1 MKYAARFLVVVL
13 LLSLFTPC
21 LQAEDALPFTYEI
34 KNNEV
39 ILTSYT
45 GPDSGTVV
53 IPDEIEGLPV
63 TAFGKHLFGRKS
75 TVTINTPKYLT
86 RLGDFAL
93 SGITTDLVIPPT
105 VTDFGVA
112 SLPEGGTIYCV
123 KYSPADQYLLHRLNS
138 DNVVYTDEI
147 EGVEEIEE
155 DGLTFW
161 VKDGEATLVY
171 VLSDEKPVLYVPES
185 IHGYPVTRI
194 ASHVTKDNSDSAL
207 KKNKF
212 STIVIPGSVKR
223 VDSYAFYEIMHT
235 TRSVYLCEGVESVGD
250 YAFRYDFQ
258 ESQILTFPSSLKTIG
273 EWEEAPKQATHS
285 SMRIYAPAGSAAE
298 KYAEF
303 IMARFT
309 NNHPEDGTIF
319 GLYANLWFR
328 VENGEA
334 TLYDGDWMG
343 WAGKQDSII
352 PSYIDGYPVTG
363 IDRFALKYLVINSD
377 YTGYVVLPPTLK
389 QLNYDIFSDQISK
402 EYRLLL
408 YYPGTPAEKLVQY
421 QRYPYANIYDV
432 LALPYQDV
440 QQGDWYYSAVSFA
453 YYNGLM
459 NGVADMLFD
468 PNGTMTR
475 AMLVTV
481 LWRLDGGSA
490 DGTSPYTDVPEGTW
504 YTDGVIWATENGI
517 VNGVGN
523 GKFDPN
529 GTVTREQIATILYRY
544 AAYRGVDV
552 SDRASLDLFTD
563 AGAVSDYARAPM
575 QWAVQ
580 TKLISGRLDHKQLY
594 LAPQSGGTR
603 AEVATI
609 LMRFL
614 IN

>member
-63 TAFGKHLFGRKS
+63 TTFGKNLFAGRSSLEYNLPKYLRRILPGAMPLDGKEITIPS
-75 TVTINTPKYLT
+75 TVTEIAPDSIWRAKAIHCERYSTAAQYA
-86 RLGDFAL
+86 DVE
-93 SGITTDLVIPPT
+93 GIP
-105 VTDFGVA
+105 
-112 SLPEGGTIYCV
+112 
-123 KYSPADQYLLHRLNS
+123 
-138 DNVVYTDEI
+138 VVYTDDATSGQEI
-147 EGVEEIEE
+147 KA
-155 DGLTFW
+155 DGFTFW
-161 VKDGEATLVY
+161 VKNGEATLVRA
-171 VLSDEKPVLYVPES
+171 VSEERCTLYIPDHIYE
-185 IHGYPVTRI
+185 YPVTQI
-194 ASHVTKDNSDSAL
+194 ASYTTRNNVKDTYHQDIYTS
-207 KKNKF
+207 
-212 STIVIPGSVKR
+212 IVIPATVR
-223 VDSYAFYEIMHT
+223 RIDSYAFFYRNNYSRI
-235 TRSVYLCEGVESVGD
+235 RSIYLCEGVQSVGN
-250 YAFRYDFQ
+250 YALYQSDIQADTVYLTLPNSLQEFGRDEEQLWNSRYIHVF
-258 ESQILTFPSSLKTIG
+258 
-273 EWEEAPKQATHS
+273 
-285 SMRIYAPAGSAAE
+285 AAE
-298 KYAEF
+298 NSVGAEYASRAAATF
-303 IMARFT
+303 H
-309 NNHPEDGTIF
+309 NNHAADGTIT
-319 GLYANLWFR
+319 GNYANMDFR
-328 VENGEA
+328 IQNGEV
-334 TLYDGDWMG
+334 TII
-343 WAGKQDSII
+343 KCDSACGSIDPFL
-352 PSYIDGYPVTG
+352 PSYIDGYPVTELAYLSLLT
-363 IDRFALKYLVINSD
+363 IDRISSSAYA
-377 YTGYVVLPPTLK
+377 VLPPTLK
-389 QLNYDIFSDQISK
+389 RLDYDVFGVSP
-402 EYRLLL
+402 ENHLLL

-440 QQGDWYYSAVSFA
+440 QQSDWYYSAVSFA

-459 NGVADMLFD
+459 NGVADTLFD

>member
-45 GPDSGTVV
+45 GADSGTVV

-63 TAFGKHLFGRKS
+63 TAFGKNLFAGRSSLEYNLPKYLRRILPGAMPLDGKEITIPS
-75 TVTINTPKYLT
+75 TVTEIAPDSIWRAKAIHCERYSTAAQYA
-86 RLGDFAL
+86 DVE
-93 SGITTDLVIPPT
+93 GIP
-105 VTDFGVA
+105 
-112 SLPEGGTIYCV
+112 
-123 KYSPADQYLLHRLNS
+123 
-138 DNVVYTDEI
+138 VVYTDDATSGQEI
-147 EGVEEIEE
+147 KA
-155 DGLTFW
+155 DGFTFW
-161 VKDGEATLVY
+161 VKNGEATLVRA
-171 VLSDEKPVLYVPES
+171 VSEERCTLYIPDHIYE
-185 IHGYPVTRI
+185 YPVTQI
-194 ASHVTKDNSDSAL
+194 ASYTTRNNVKDTYHQDIYTS
-207 KKNKF
+207 
-212 STIVIPGSVKR
+212 IVIPATVR
-223 VDSYAFYEIMHT
+223 RIDSYAFFYRNNYSRI
-235 TRSVYLCEGVESVGD
+235 RSIYLCEGVQSVGN
-250 YAFRYDFQ
+250 YALYQSDIQADTVYLTLPNSLQEFGRDEEQLWNSRYIHVF
-258 ESQILTFPSSLKTIG
+258 
-273 EWEEAPKQATHS
+273 
-285 SMRIYAPAGSAAE
+285 AAE
-298 KYAEF
+298 NSVGAEYASRAAATF
-303 IMARFT
+303 H
-309 NNHPEDGTIF
+309 NNHAADGTIT
-319 GLYANLWFR
+319 GNYANMDFR
-328 VENGEA
+328 IQNGEVA
-334 TLYDGDWMG
+334 IIEC
-343 WAGKQDSII
+343 DSACGSIDPFL
-352 PSYIDGYPVTG
+352 PSYIDGYPVTELAYRSLLE
-363 IDRFALKYLVINSD
+363 IDMISSSAYA
-377 YTGYVVLPPTLK
+377 VLPPTLK
-389 QLNYDIFSDQISK
+389 RLDYDVFGVSP
-402 EYRLLL
+402 ENHLLL

-459 NGVADMLFD
+459 NGVADTLFD

-490 DGTSPYTDVPEGTW
+490 DGTAPYTDVPEGTW

>member
-63 TAFGKHLFGRKS
+63 TTFGKNLFAGRSSLEYNLPKYLRRILPGAMPLDGKEITIPS
-75 TVTINTPKYLT
+75 TVTEIAPDSIWRAKAIHCERYSTAAQYA
-86 RLGDFAL
+86 DVE
-93 SGITTDLVIPPT
+93 GIP
-105 VTDFGVA
+105 
-112 SLPEGGTIYCV
+112 
-123 KYSPADQYLLHRLNS
+123 
-138 DNVVYTDEI
+138 VVYTDDATSGQEI
-147 EGVEEIEE
+147 KA
-155 DGLTFW
+155 DGFTFW
-161 VKDGEATLVY
+161 VKNGEATLVRA
-171 VLSDEKPVLYVPES
+171 VSEERCTLYIPDHIYE
-185 IHGYPVTRI
+185 YPVTQI
-194 ASHVTKDNSDSAL
+194 ASYTTRNNVKDTYHQDIYTS
-207 KKNKF
+207 
-212 STIVIPGSVKR
+212 IVIPATVR
-223 VDSYAFYEIMHT
+223 RIDSYAFFYRNNYSRI
-235 TRSVYLCEGVESVGD
+235 RSIYLCEGVQSVGN
-250 YAFRYDFQ
+250 YALYQSDIQADTVYLTLPNSLQEFGRDEEQLWNSRYIHVF
-258 ESQILTFPSSLKTIG
+258 
-273 EWEEAPKQATHS
+273 
-285 SMRIYAPAGSAAE
+285 AAE
-298 KYAEF
+298 NSVGAEYASRAAATF
-303 IMARFT
+303 H
-309 NNHPEDGTIF
+309 NNHAADGTIT
-319 GLYANLWFR
+319 GNYANMDFR
-328 VENGEA
+328 IQNGEV
-334 TLYDGDWMG
+334 TII
-343 WAGKQDSII
+343 KCDSACGSIDPFL
-352 PSYIDGYPVTG
+352 PSYIDGYPVTELAYLSLLT
-363 IDRFALKYLVINSD
+363 IDRISSSAYA
-377 YTGYVVLPPTLK
+377 VLPPTLK
-389 QLNYDIFSDQISK
+389 RLDYDVFGVSP
-402 EYRLLL
+402 ENHLLL

-421 QRYPYANIYDV
+421 QRYAYANIYDV

-440 QQGDWYYSAVSFA
+440 QQSDWYYSAVSFA

-459 NGVADMLFD
+459 NGVADTLFD

-544 AAYRGVDV
+544 AAYRGLDV

>member
-34 KNNEV
+34 KNDEV

-63 TAFGKHLFGRKS
+63 TTFGKNLFAGRSSLEYNLPKYLRRILPGAMPLDGKEITIPS
-75 TVTINTPKYLT
+75 TVTEIAPDSIWRAKAIHCERYSTAAQYA
-86 RLGDFAL
+86 DVE
-93 SGITTDLVIPPT
+93 GIP
-105 VTDFGVA
+105 
-112 SLPEGGTIYCV
+112 
-123 KYSPADQYLLHRLNS
+123 
-138 DNVVYTDEI
+138 VVYTDDATSGQEI
-147 EGVEEIEE
+147 KA
-155 DGLTFW
+155 DGFTFW
-161 VKDGEATLVY
+161 VKNGEATLVRA
-171 VLSDEKPVLYVPES
+171 VSEERCTLYIPDHIYE
-185 IHGYPVTRI
+185 YPVTQI
-194 ASHVTKDNSDSAL
+194 ASYTTRNNVKDTYHQDIYTS
-207 KKNKF
+207 
-212 STIVIPGSVKR
+212 IVIPATVR
-223 VDSYAFYEIMHT
+223 RIDSYAFFYRNNYSRI
-235 TRSVYLCEGVESVGD
+235 RSIYLCEGVQFVGNYALYQSDIQANTVYLTLPNSLQEFGRDEEQLWNSRYIHVFAAENSVGAE
-250 YAFRYDFQ
+250 YASRAAA
-258 ESQILTFPSSLKTIG
+258 TF
-273 EWEEAPKQATHS
+273 H
-285 SMRIYAPAGSAAE
+285 
-298 KYAEF
+298 
-303 IMARFT
+303 
-309 NNHPEDGTIF
+309 NNHAADGTIT
-319 GLYANLWFR
+319 GNYANMDFR
-328 VENGEA
+328 IQNGEV
-334 TLYDGDWMG
+334 TIIEC
-343 WAGKQDSII
+343 DSACGSIDPFL
-352 PSYIDGYPVTG
+352 PSYIDGYPVTELAYRSLLT
-363 IDRFALKYLVINSD
+363 IDRISSSAYA
-377 YTGYVVLPPTLK
+377 VLPPTLK
-389 QLNYDIFSDQISK
+389 RLDYDVFGVSP
-402 EYRLLL
+402 ENHLLL

-421 QRYPYANIYDV
+421 QRYAYANIYDV

-440 QQGDWYYSAVSFA
+440 QQSDWYYSAVSFA

-459 NGVADMLFD
+459 NGVADTLFD

-552 SDRASLDLFTD
+552 SDRASLELFTD

>member
-63 TAFGKHLFGRKS
+63 TTFGKNLFAGRSSLEYNLPKYLRRILPGAMPLDGKEITIPS
-75 TVTINTPKYLT
+75 TVTEIAPDSIWRAKAIHCERYSTAAQYA
-86 RLGDFAL
+86 DVE
-93 SGITTDLVIPPT
+93 GIP
-105 VTDFGVA
+105 
-112 SLPEGGTIYCV
+112 
-123 KYSPADQYLLHRLNS
+123 
-138 DNVVYTDEI
+138 VVYTDDATSGQEI
-147 EGVEEIEE
+147 KA
-155 DGLTFW
+155 DGFTFW
-161 VKDGEATLVY
+161 VKNGEATLVRA
-171 VLSDEKPVLYVPES
+171 VSEERCTLYIPDHIYE
-185 IHGYPVTRI
+185 YPVTQI
-194 ASHVTKDNSDSAL
+194 ASYTTRNNVKDTYHQDIYTS
-207 KKNKF
+207 
-212 STIVIPGSVKR
+212 IVIPATVR
-223 VDSYAFYEIMHT
+223 RIESYAFFYRNNYSRI
-235 TRSVYLCEGVESVGD
+235 RSIYLCEGVQSVGN
-250 YAFRYDFQ
+250 YALYQSDIQADTVYLTLPNSLQEFGRDEEQLWNSRYIHVF
-258 ESQILTFPSSLKTIG
+258 
-273 EWEEAPKQATHS
+273 
-285 SMRIYAPAGSAAE
+285 AAE
-298 KYAEF
+298 NSVGAEYASRAAATF
-303 IMARFT
+303 H
-309 NNHPEDGTIF
+309 NNHAADGTIT
-319 GLYANLWFR
+319 GNYANMDFR
-328 VENGEA
+328 IQNGEV
-334 TLYDGDWMG
+334 TII
-343 WAGKQDSII
+343 KCDSACGSIDPFL
-352 PSYIDGYPVTG
+352 PSYIDGYPVTELAYLSLLT
-363 IDRFALKYLVINSD
+363 IDRISSSAYA
-377 YTGYVVLPPTLK
+377 VLPPTLK
-389 QLNYDIFSDQISK
+389 RLDYDVFGVSP
-402 EYRLLL
+402 ENHLLL

>member
-63 TAFGKHLFGRKS
+63 TAFGDHLFANKQELQFNLPKHLK
-75 TVTINTPKYLT
+75 
-86 RLGDFAL
+86 RLEDYAL
-93 SGITTDLVIPPT
+93 AGLQRELYIPAT
-105 VTDFGVA
+105 VTDIA
-112 SLPEGGTIYCV
+112 PNSLFITGTLSCE
-123 KYSPADQYLLHRLNS
+123 KYSAADQYARAFGRP
-138 DNVVYTDEI
+138 VQYTGEVP
-147 EGVEEIEE
+147 GVQEVEA
-155 DGLTFW
+155 DGFTFW
-161 VKDGEATLVY
+161 IQNGEATLAHVISEEKFVLNVPAY
-171 VLSDEKPVLYVPES
+171 VGD
-185 IHGYPVTRI
+185 YPVTRI
-194 ASHVTKDNSDSAL
+194 ATYATPDQVDSYYTQNIFTAL
-207 KKNKF
+207 
-212 STIVIPGSVKR
+212 VIPATVRR
-223 VDSYAFYEIMHT
+223 VDSYAFYNQG
-235 TRSVYLCEGVESVGD
+235 RGKLGSVFLCEGVASVGD
-250 YAFRYDFQ
+250 YAFYNSCDQIAHSVDLTLPNSLQ
-258 ESQILTFPSSLKTIG
+258 EFGKTEKELWNSWWI
-273 EWEEAPKQATHS
+273 HL
-285 SMRIYAPAGSAAE
+285 YAAEGSAGAE
-298 KYAEF
+298 YAQRAGATF
-303 IMARFT
+303 IK
-309 NNHPEDGTIF
+309 NHAEDGTIT
-319 GLYANLWFR
+319 GIYANMEFR
-328 VENGEA
+328 IQNGEA
-334 TLYDGDWMG
+334 AIYNDGQGGYFDPFL
-343 WAGKQDSII
+343 
-352 PSYIDGYPVTG
+352 PSYIDTYPLTRIESG
-363 IDRFALKYLVINSD
+363 ALWMVGED
-377 YTGYVVLPPTLK
+377 YAVLPPTLTY
-389 QLNYDIFSDQISK
+389 LGSDCFGDVSSEAK
-402 EYRLLL
+402 LLL
-408 YYPGTPAEKLVQY
+408 YYPGTPAEELVKH
-421 QRYPYANIYDV
+421 QRFPYANIYDV

>member
-63 TAFGKHLFGRKS
+63 TTFGKNLFAGRSSLEYNLPKYLRRILPGAMPLDGKEITIPS
-75 TVTINTPKYLT
+75 TVTEIAPDSIWRAKAIHCERYSTAAQYA
-86 RLGDFAL
+86 DVE
-93 SGITTDLVIPPT
+93 GIP
-105 VTDFGVA
+105 
-112 SLPEGGTIYCV
+112 
-123 KYSPADQYLLHRLNS
+123 
-138 DNVVYTDEI
+138 VVYTDDATSGQEI
-147 EGVEEIEE
+147 KA
-155 DGLTFW
+155 DGFTFW
-161 VKDGEATLVY
+161 VKNGEATLVRA
-171 VLSDEKPVLYVPES
+171 VSEERCTLYIPDHIYE
-185 IHGYPVTRI
+185 YPVTQI
-194 ASHVTKDNSDSAL
+194 ASYTTRNNVKDTYHQDIYTS
-207 KKNKF
+207 
-212 STIVIPGSVKR
+212 IVIPATVR
-223 VDSYAFYEIMHT
+223 RIDSYAFFYRNNYSRI
-235 TRSVYLCEGVESVGD
+235 RSIYLCEGVQSVGN
-250 YAFRYDFQ
+250 YALYQSDIQADTVYLTLPNSLQEFGRDEEQLWNSRYIHVF
-258 ESQILTFPSSLKTIG
+258 
-273 EWEEAPKQATHS
+273 
-285 SMRIYAPAGSAAE
+285 AAE
-298 KYAEF
+298 NSVGAEYASRAAATF
-303 IMARFT
+303 H
-309 NNHPEDGTIF
+309 NNHAADGTIT
-319 GLYANLWFR
+319 GNYANMDFR
-328 VENGEA
+328 IQNGEV
-334 TLYDGDWMG
+334 TII
-343 WAGKQDSII
+343 KCDSECGSIDPFL
-352 PSYIDGYPVTG
+352 PSYIDGYPVTELAYLSLLT
-363 IDRFALKYLVINSD
+363 IDRISSSAYA
-377 YTGYVVLPPTLK
+377 VLPPTLK
-389 QLNYDIFSDQISK
+389 RLDYDVFGVSP
-402 EYRLLL
+402 ENHLLL

-481 LWRLDGGSA
+481 LRRLDGGSA

>member
-63 TAFGKHLFGRKS
+63 TTFGKNLFAGRSSLEYNLPKYLRRILPGAMPLDGKEITIPS
-75 TVTINTPKYLT
+75 TVTEIAPDSIWRAKAIHCERYSTAAQYA
-86 RLGDFAL
+86 DVE
-93 SGITTDLVIPPT
+93 GIP
-105 VTDFGVA
+105 
-112 SLPEGGTIYCV
+112 
-123 KYSPADQYLLHRLNS
+123 
-138 DNVVYTDEI
+138 VVYTDDATSGQEI
-147 EGVEEIEE
+147 KA
-155 DGLTFW
+155 DGFTFW
-161 VKDGEATLVY
+161 VKNGEATLVRA
-171 VLSDEKPVLYVPES
+171 VSEERCTLYIPDHIYE
-185 IHGYPVTRI
+185 YPVTQI
-194 ASHVTKDNSDSAL
+194 ASYTTRNNVKDTYHQDIYTS
-207 KKNKF
+207 
-212 STIVIPGSVKR
+212 IVIPATVR
-223 VDSYAFYEIMHT
+223 RIDSYAFFYRNNYSRI
-235 TRSVYLCEGVESVGD
+235 RSIYLCEGVQSVGN
-250 YAFRYDFQ
+250 YALYQSDIQADTVYLTLPNSLQEFGRDEEQLWNSRYIHVF
-258 ESQILTFPSSLKTIG
+258 
-273 EWEEAPKQATHS
+273 
-285 SMRIYAPAGSAAE
+285 AAE
-298 KYAEF
+298 NSVGAEYASRAAATF
-303 IMARFT
+303 H
-309 NNHPEDGTIF
+309 NNHAADGTIT
-319 GLYANLWFR
+319 GNYANMDFR
-328 VENGEA
+328 IQNGEV
-334 TLYDGDWMG
+334 TII
-343 WAGKQDSII
+343 KCDSACGSIDPFL
-352 PSYIDGYPVTG
+352 PSYIDGYPVTELAYLSLLT
-363 IDRFALKYLVINSD
+363 IDRISSSAYA
-377 YTGYVVLPPTLK
+377 VLPPTLNR
-389 QLNYDIFSDQISK
+389 LDYDVFGVSP
-402 EYRLLL
+402 ENHLLL

-552 SDRASLDLFTD
+552 TDRASLDLFTD
-563 AGAVSDYARAPM
+563 AGAVSDFARAPM

>member
-63 TAFGKHLFGRKS
+63 TTFGKNLFAGRSSLEYNLPKYLRRILPGAMPLDGKEITIPS
-75 TVTINTPKYLT
+75 TVTEIAPDSIWRAKAIHCERYSTAAQYA
-86 RLGDFAL
+86 DVE
-93 SGITTDLVIPPT
+93 GIP
-105 VTDFGVA
+105 
-112 SLPEGGTIYCV
+112 
-123 KYSPADQYLLHRLNS
+123 
-138 DNVVYTDEI
+138 VVYTDDATSGQEI
-147 EGVEEIEE
+147 KA
-155 DGLTFW
+155 DGFTFW
-161 VKDGEATLVY
+161 VKNGEATLVRA
-171 VLSDEKPVLYVPES
+171 VSEERCTLYIPDHIYE
-185 IHGYPVTRI
+185 YPVTQI
-194 ASHVTKDNSDSAL
+194 ASYTTRNNVKDTYHQDIYTS
-207 KKNKF
+207 
-212 STIVIPGSVKR
+212 IVIPATVR
-223 VDSYAFYEIMHT
+223 RIDSYAFFYRNNYSRI
-235 TRSVYLCEGVESVGD
+235 RSIYLCEGVQSVGN
-250 YAFRYDFQ
+250 YALYQSDIQADTVYLTLPNSLQEFGRDEEQLWNSRYIHVF
-258 ESQILTFPSSLKTIG
+258 
-273 EWEEAPKQATHS
+273 
-285 SMRIYAPAGSAAE
+285 AAE
-298 KYAEF
+298 NSVGAEYASRAAATF
-303 IMARFT
+303 H
-309 NNHPEDGTIF
+309 NNHAADGTIT
-319 GLYANLWFR
+319 GNYANMDFR
-328 VENGEA
+328 IQNGEV
-334 TLYDGDWMG
+334 TII
-343 WAGKQDSII
+343 KCDSACGSIDPFL
-352 PSYIDGYPVTG
+352 PSYIDGYLVTELAYLSLLT
-363 IDRFALKYLVINSD
+363 IDRISSSAYA
-377 YTGYVVLPPTLK
+377 VLPPTLK
-389 QLNYDIFSDQISK
+389 RLDYDVFGVSP
-402 EYRLLL
+402 ENHLLL

>member
-63 TAFGKHLFGRKS
+63 TTFGKNLFAGRSSLEYNLPKYLRRILPGAMPLDGKEITIPS
-75 TVTINTPKYLT
+75 TVTEIAPDSIWRAKAIHCERYSTAAQYA
-86 RLGDFAL
+86 DVE
-93 SGITTDLVIPPT
+93 GIP
-105 VTDFGVA
+105 
-112 SLPEGGTIYCV
+112 
-123 KYSPADQYLLHRLNS
+123 
-138 DNVVYTDEI
+138 VVYTDDATSGQEI
-147 EGVEEIEE
+147 KA
-155 DGLTFW
+155 DGFTFW
-161 VKDGEATLVY
+161 VKNGEATLVRA
-171 VLSDEKPVLYVPES
+171 VSEERCTLYIPDHIYE
-185 IHGYPVTRI
+185 YPVTQI
-194 ASHVTKDNSDSAL
+194 ASYTTRNNVKDTYHQDIYTS
-207 KKNKF
+207 
-212 STIVIPGSVKR
+212 IVIPATVR
-223 VDSYAFYEIMHT
+223 RIDSYAFFYRNNYSRI
-235 TRSVYLCEGVESVGD
+235 RSIYLCEGVQSVGN
-250 YAFRYDFQ
+250 YALYQSDIQADTVYLTLPNSLQEFGRDEEQLWNSRYIHVF
-258 ESQILTFPSSLKTIG
+258 
-273 EWEEAPKQATHS
+273 
-285 SMRIYAPAGSAAE
+285 AAE
-298 KYAEF
+298 NSVGAEYASRAAATF
-303 IMARFT
+303 H
-309 NNHPEDGTIF
+309 NNHAADGTIT
-319 GLYANLWFR
+319 GNYANMDFR
-328 VENGEA
+328 IQNGEV
-334 TLYDGDWMG
+334 TII
-343 WAGKQDSII
+343 KCDSACGSIDPFL
-352 PSYIDGYPVTG
+352 PSYIDGYPVTELAYLSLLT
-363 IDRFALKYLVINSD
+363 IDRISSSAYA
-377 YTGYVVLPPTLK
+377 VLPPTLK
-389 QLNYDIFSDQISK
+389 RLDYDVFGVSP
-402 EYRLLL
+402 ENHLLL

-440 QQGDWYYSAVSFA
+440 QQSDWYYSAVSFA

-459 NGVADMLFD
+459 NGVADTLFD

-490 DGTSPYTDVPEGTW
+490 DGSSPYTDVPEGTW

-552 SDRASLDLFTD
+552 SDCASLDLFTD

>member
-34 KNNEV
+34 KNTEV

-63 TAFGKHLFGRKS
+63 TTFGKNLFAGRSSLEYNLPKYLRRILPGAMPLDGKEITIPS
-75 TVTINTPKYLT
+75 TVTEIAPDSIWRAKAIHCERYSTAAQYA
-86 RLGDFAL
+86 DVE
-93 SGITTDLVIPPT
+93 GIP
-105 VTDFGVA
+105 
-112 SLPEGGTIYCV
+112 
-123 KYSPADQYLLHRLNS
+123 
-138 DNVVYTDEI
+138 VVYTDDATSGQEI
-147 EGVEEIEE
+147 KA
-155 DGLTFW
+155 DGFTFW
-161 VKDGEATLVY
+161 VKNGEATLVRA
-171 VLSDEKPVLYVPES
+171 VSEERCTLYIPDHIYE
-185 IHGYPVTRI
+185 YPVTQI
-194 ASHVTKDNSDSAL
+194 ASYTTRNNVKDTYHQDIYTS
-207 KKNKF
+207 
-212 STIVIPGSVKR
+212 IVIPATVR
-223 VDSYAFYEIMHT
+223 RIDSYAFFYRNNYSRI
-235 TRSVYLCEGVESVGD
+235 RSIYLCEGVQSVGN
-250 YAFRYDFQ
+250 YALYQSDIQADTVYLTLPNSLQEFGRDEEQLWNSRYIHVF
-258 ESQILTFPSSLKTIG
+258 
-273 EWEEAPKQATHS
+273 
-285 SMRIYAPAGSAAE
+285 AAE
-298 KYAEF
+298 NSVGAEYASRAAATF
-303 IMARFT
+303 H
-309 NNHPEDGTIF
+309 NNHAADGTIT
-319 GLYANLWFR
+319 GNYANMDFR
-328 VENGEA
+328 IQNGEV
-334 TLYDGDWMG
+334 TII
-343 WAGKQDSII
+343 KCDSACGSIDPFL
-352 PSYIDGYPVTG
+352 PSYIDGYPVTELAYLSLLT
-363 IDRFALKYLVINSD
+363 IDRISSSAYA
-377 YTGYVVLPPTLK
+377 VLPPTLK
-389 QLNYDIFSDQISK
+389 RLDYDVFGVSP
-402 EYRLLL
+402 ENHLLL

-440 QQGDWYYSAVSFA
+440 QLGDWYYSAVSFA

>member
-63 TAFGKHLFGRKS
+63 TTFGKNLFAGRSSLEYNLPKYLRRILPGAMPLDGKEITIPS
-75 TVTINTPKYLT
+75 TVTEIAPDSIWRAKAIHCERYSTAAQYA
-86 RLGDFAL
+86 DVE
-93 SGITTDLVIPPT
+93 GIP
-105 VTDFGVA
+105 
-112 SLPEGGTIYCV
+112 
-123 KYSPADQYLLHRLNS
+123 
-138 DNVVYTDEI
+138 VVYTDDATSGQEI
-147 EGVEEIEE
+147 KA
-155 DGLTFW
+155 DGFTFW
-161 VKDGEATLVY
+161 VKNGEATLVRA
-171 VLSDEKPVLYVPES
+171 VSEERCTLYIPDHIYE
-185 IHGYPVTRI
+185 YPVTQI
-194 ASHVTKDNSDSAL
+194 ASYTTRNNVKDTYHQDIYTS
-207 KKNKF
+207 
-212 STIVIPGSVKR
+212 IVIPATVR
-223 VDSYAFYEIMHT
+223 RIDSYAFFYRNNYSRI
-235 TRSVYLCEGVESVGD
+235 RSIYLCEGVQSVGN
-250 YAFRYDFQ
+250 YALYQSDIQADTVYLTLPNSLQEFGRDEEQLWNSRYIHVF
-258 ESQILTFPSSLKTIG
+258 
-273 EWEEAPKQATHS
+273 
-285 SMRIYAPAGSAAE
+285 AAE
-298 KYAEF
+298 NSVGAEYASRAAATF
-303 IMARFT
+303 H
-309 NNHPEDGTIF
+309 NNHAADGTIT
-319 GLYANLWFR
+319 GNYANMDFR
-328 VENGEA
+328 IQNGEV
-334 TLYDGDWMG
+334 TII
-343 WAGKQDSII
+343 KCDSACGSIDPFL
-352 PSYIDGYPVTG
+352 PSYIDGYPVTELAYLSLLT
-363 IDRFALKYLVINSD
+363 IDRISSSAYA
-377 YTGYVVLPPTLK
+377 VLPPTLK
-389 QLNYDIFSDQISK
+389 RLDYDVFGVSP
-402 EYRLLL
+402 ENHLLL

-421 QRYPYANIYDV
+421 QRYAYANIYDV

-459 NGVADMLFD
+459 NGVADTLFD

>member
-34 KNNEV
+34 KNNAV

-63 TAFGKHLFGRKS
+63 TTFGKNLFAGRSSLEYNLPKYLRRILPGAMPLDGKEITIPS
-75 TVTINTPKYLT
+75 TVTEIAPDSIWRAKAIHCERYSTAAQYA
-86 RLGDFAL
+86 DVE
-93 SGITTDLVIPPT
+93 GIP
-105 VTDFGVA
+105 
-112 SLPEGGTIYCV
+112 
-123 KYSPADQYLLHRLNS
+123 
-138 DNVVYTDEI
+138 VVYTDDATSGQEI
-147 EGVEEIEE
+147 KA
-155 DGLTFW
+155 DGFTFW
-161 VKDGEATLVY
+161 VKNGEATLVRA
-171 VLSDEKPVLYVPES
+171 VSEERCTLYIPDHIYE
-185 IHGYPVTRI
+185 YPVTQI
-194 ASHVTKDNSDSAL
+194 ASYTTRNNVKDTYHQDIYTS
-207 KKNKF
+207 
-212 STIVIPGSVKR
+212 IVIPATVR
-223 VDSYAFYEIMHT
+223 RIDSYAFFYRNNYSRI
-235 TRSVYLCEGVESVGD
+235 RSIYLCEGVQSVGN
-250 YAFRYDFQ
+250 YALYQSDIQADTVYLTLPNSLQEFGRDEEQLWNSRYIHVF
-258 ESQILTFPSSLKTIG
+258 
-273 EWEEAPKQATHS
+273 
-285 SMRIYAPAGSAAE
+285 AAE
-298 KYAEF
+298 NSVGAEYASRAAATF
-303 IMARFT
+303 H
-309 NNHPEDGTIF
+309 NNHAADGTIT
-319 GLYANLWFR
+319 GNYANMDFR
-328 VENGEA
+328 IQNGEV
-334 TLYDGDWMG
+334 TII
-343 WAGKQDSII
+343 KCDSECGSIDPFL
-352 PSYIDGYPVTG
+352 PSYIDGYPVTELAYLSLLT
-363 IDRFALKYLVINSD
+363 IDRISSSAYA
-377 YTGYVVLPPTLK
+377 VLPPTLK
-389 QLNYDIFSDQISK
+389 RLDYDVFGVSP
-402 EYRLLL
+402 ENHLLL

>member
-63 TAFGKHLFGRKS
+63 TTFGKNLFAGRSSLEYNLPKYLRRILPGAMPLDGKEIKIPS
-75 TVTINTPKYLT
+75 TVTEIAPDSIWRAKAIHCERYSTAAQYA
-86 RLGDFAL
+86 DVE
-93 SGITTDLVIPPT
+93 GIP
-105 VTDFGVA
+105 
-112 SLPEGGTIYCV
+112 
-123 KYSPADQYLLHRLNS
+123 
-138 DNVVYTDEI
+138 VVYTDDATSGQEI
-147 EGVEEIEE
+147 KA
-155 DGLTFW
+155 DGFTFW
-161 VKDGEATLVY
+161 VKNGEATLVRA
-171 VLSDEKPVLYVPES
+171 VSEERCTLYIPDHIYE
-185 IHGYPVTRI
+185 YPVTQI
-194 ASHVTKDNSDSAL
+194 ASYTTRNNVKDTYHQDIYTS
-207 KKNKF
+207 
-212 STIVIPGSVKR
+212 IVIPATVR
-223 VDSYAFYEIMHT
+223 RIDSYAFFYRNNYSRI
-235 TRSVYLCEGVESVGD
+235 RSIYLCEGVQSVGN
-250 YAFRYDFQ
+250 YALYQSDIQADTVYLTLPNSLQEFGRDEEQLWNSRYIHVF
-258 ESQILTFPSSLKTIG
+258 
-273 EWEEAPKQATHS
+273 
-285 SMRIYAPAGSAAE
+285 AAE
-298 KYAEF
+298 NSVGAEYASRAAATF
-303 IMARFT
+303 H
-309 NNHPEDGTIF
+309 NNHAADGTIT
-319 GLYANLWFR
+319 GNYANMDFR
-328 VENGEA
+328 IQNGEV
-334 TLYDGDWMG
+334 TII
-343 WAGKQDSII
+343 KCDSACGSIDPFL
-352 PSYIDGYPVTG
+352 PSYIDGYPVTELAYLSLLT
-363 IDRFALKYLVINSD
+363 IDRISSSAYA
-377 YTGYVVLPPTLK
+377 VLPPTLK
-389 QLNYDIFSDQISK
+389 RLDYDVFGVSP
-402 EYRLLL
+402 ENHLLL

-421 QRYPYANIYDV
+421 QRYAYANIYDV

-440 QQGDWYYSAVSFA
+440 QQSDWYYSAVSFA

-459 NGVADMLFD
+459 NGVADTLFD

>member
-63 TAFGKHLFGRKS
+63 TTFGKNLFAGRSSLEYNLPKYLRRILPGAMPLDGKEITIPS
-75 TVTINTPKYLT
+75 TVTEIAPDSIWRAKAIHCERYSTAAQYA
-86 RLGDFAL
+86 DVE
-93 SGITTDLVIPPT
+93 GIP
-105 VTDFGVA
+105 
-112 SLPEGGTIYCV
+112 
-123 KYSPADQYLLHRLNS
+123 
-138 DNVVYTDEI
+138 VVYTDDATSGQEI
-147 EGVEEIEE
+147 KA
-155 DGLTFW
+155 DGFTFW
-161 VKDGEATLVY
+161 VKNGEATLVRA
-171 VLSDEKPVLYVPES
+171 VSEERCTLYIPDHIYE
-185 IHGYPVTRI
+185 YPVTQI
-194 ASHVTKDNSDSAL
+194 ASYTTRNNVKDTYHQDIYTS
-207 KKNKF
+207 
-212 STIVIPGSVKR
+212 IVIPATVR
-223 VDSYAFYEIMHT
+223 RIDSYAFFYRNNYSRI
-235 TRSVYLCEGVESVGD
+235 RSIYLCEGVQSVGN
-250 YAFRYDFQ
+250 YALYQSDIQADTVYLTLPNSLQEFGRDEEQLWNSRYIHVF
-258 ESQILTFPSSLKTIG
+258 
-273 EWEEAPKQATHS
+273 
-285 SMRIYAPAGSAAE
+285 AAE
-298 KYAEF
+298 NSVGAEYASRAAATF
-303 IMARFT
+303 H
-309 NNHPEDGTIF
+309 NNHAADGTIT
-319 GLYANLWFR
+319 GNYANMDFR
-328 VENGEA
+328 IQNGEV
-334 TLYDGDWMG
+334 TII
-343 WAGKQDSII
+343 KCDSACGSIDPFL
-352 PSYIDGYPVTG
+352 PSYIDGYPVTELVYLSLLT
-363 IDRFALKYLVINSD
+363 IDRISSSAYA
-377 YTGYVVLPPTLK
+377 VLPPTLK
-389 QLNYDIFSDQISK
+389 RLDYDVFGVSP
-402 EYRLLL
+402 ENHLLL

-440 QQGDWYYSAVSFA
+440 QQSDWYYSAVSFA

-459 NGVADMLFD
+459 NGVADTLFD

-490 DGTSPYTDVPEGTW
+490 DGSSPYTDVPEGTW

-552 SDRASLDLFTD
+552 SDCASLDLFTD

>member
-63 TAFGKHLFGRKS
+63 TTFGKNLFAGRSSLEYNLPKYLRRILPGAMPLDGKEITIPS
-75 TVTINTPKYLT
+75 TVTEIAPDSIWRAKAIHCERYSTAAQYA
-86 RLGDFAL
+86 DVE
-93 SGITTDLVIPPT
+93 GIP
-105 VTDFGVA
+105 
-112 SLPEGGTIYCV
+112 
-123 KYSPADQYLLHRLNS
+123 
-138 DNVVYTDEI
+138 VVYTDDATSGQEI
-147 EGVEEIEE
+147 KA
-155 DGLTFW
+155 DGFTFW
-161 VKDGEATLVY
+161 VKNGEATLVRA
-171 VLSDEKPVLYVPES
+171 VSEERCTLYIPDHIYE
-185 IHGYPVTRI
+185 YPVTQI
-194 ASHVTKDNSDSAL
+194 ASYTTRNNVKDTYHQDIYTS
-207 KKNKF
+207 
-212 STIVIPGSVKR
+212 IVIPATVR
-223 VDSYAFYEIMHT
+223 RIDSYAFFYRNNYSRI
-235 TRSVYLCEGVESVGD
+235 RSIYLCEGVQSVGN
-250 YAFRYDFQ
+250 YALYQSDIQADTVYLTLPNSLQEFGRDEEQLWNSRYIHVF
-258 ESQILTFPSSLKTIG
+258 
-273 EWEEAPKQATHS
+273 
-285 SMRIYAPAGSAAE
+285 AAE
-298 KYAEF
+298 NSVGAEYASRAAATF
-303 IMARFT
+303 H
-309 NNHPEDGTIF
+309 NNHAADGTIT
-319 GLYANLWFR
+319 GNYANMDFR
-328 VENGEA
+328 IQNGEV
-334 TLYDGDWMG
+334 TII
-343 WAGKQDSII
+343 KCDSACGSIDPFL
-352 PSYIDGYPVTG
+352 PSYIDGYPVTELAYLSLLT
-363 IDRFALKYLVINSD
+363 IDRISSSAYA
-377 YTGYVVLPPTLK
+377 VLPPTLK
-389 QLNYDIFSDQISK
+389 RLDYDVFGGSP
-402 EYRLLL
+402 ENHLLL

-552 SDRASLDLFTD
+552 TDRASLDLFTD

>member
-63 TAFGKHLFGRKS
+63 TTFGKNLFAGRSSLEYNLPKYLRRILPGAMPLDGKEITIPS
-75 TVTINTPKYLT
+75 TVTEIAPDSIWRAKAIHCERYSTAAQYA
-86 RLGDFAL
+86 DVE
-93 SGITTDLVIPPT
+93 GIP
-105 VTDFGVA
+105 
-112 SLPEGGTIYCV
+112 
-123 KYSPADQYLLHRLNS
+123 
-138 DNVVYTDEI
+138 VVYTDDATSGQEI
-147 EGVEEIEE
+147 KA
-155 DGLTFW
+155 DGFTFW
-161 VKDGEATLVY
+161 VKNGEATLVRA
-171 VLSDEKPVLYVPES
+171 VSEERCTLYIPDHIYE
-185 IHGYPVTRI
+185 YPVTQI
-194 ASHVTKDNSDSAL
+194 ASYTTRNNVKDTYHQDIYTS
-207 KKNKF
+207 
-212 STIVIPGSVKR
+212 IVIPATVR
-223 VDSYAFYEIMHT
+223 RIDSYAFFYRNNYSRI
-235 TRSVYLCEGVESVGD
+235 RSIYLCEGVQSVGN
-250 YAFRYDFQ
+250 YALYQSDIQADTVYLTLPNSLQEFGRDEEQLWNSRYIHVF
-258 ESQILTFPSSLKTIG
+258 
-273 EWEEAPKQATHS
+273 
-285 SMRIYAPAGSAAE
+285 AAE
-298 KYAEF
+298 NSVGAEYASRAAATF
-303 IMARFT
+303 H
-309 NNHPEDGTIF
+309 NNHAADGTIT
-319 GLYANLWFR
+319 GNYANMDFR
-328 VENGEA
+328 IQNGEV
-334 TLYDGDWMG
+334 TII
-343 WAGKQDSII
+343 KCDSECGSIDPFL
-352 PSYIDGYPVTG
+352 PSYIDGYPVTELAYLSLLT
-363 IDRFALKYLVINSD
+363 IDRISSSAYA
-377 YTGYVVLPPTLK
+377 VLPPTLK
-389 QLNYDIFSDQISK
+389 RLDYDVFGVSP
-402 EYRLLL
+402 ENHLLL

-552 SDRASLDLFTD
+552 SDCASLDLFTD

>member
-63 TAFGKHLFGRKS
+63 TAFGKNLFAGRSSLEYNLPKYLRRILPGAMPLDGKEITIPS
-75 TVTINTPKYLT
+75 TVTEIAPDSIWRAKAIHCERYSTAAQYA
-86 RLGDFAL
+86 DVE
-93 SGITTDLVIPPT
+93 GIP
-105 VTDFGVA
+105 
-112 SLPEGGTIYCV
+112 
-123 KYSPADQYLLHRLNS
+123 
-138 DNVVYTDEI
+138 VVYTDDATSGQEI
-147 EGVEEIEE
+147 KA
-155 DGLTFW
+155 DGFTFW
-161 VKDGEATLVY
+161 VKNGEATLVRA
-171 VLSDEKPVLYVPES
+171 VSEERCTLYIPDHIYE
-185 IHGYPVTRI
+185 YPVTQI
-194 ASHVTKDNSDSAL
+194 ASYTTRNNVKDTYHQDIYTS
-207 KKNKF
+207 
-212 STIVIPGSVKR
+212 IVIPATVR
-223 VDSYAFYEIMHT
+223 RIDSYAFFYRNNYSRI
-235 TRSVYLCEGVESVGD
+235 RSIYLCEGVQSVGN
-250 YAFRYDFQ
+250 YALYQSDIQADTVYLTLPNSLQEFGRDEEQLWNSRYIHVF
-258 ESQILTFPSSLKTIG
+258 
-273 EWEEAPKQATHS
+273 
-285 SMRIYAPAGSAAE
+285 AAE
-298 KYAEF
+298 NSVGAEYASRAAATF
-303 IMARFT
+303 H
-309 NNHPEDGTIF
+309 NNHAADGTIT
-319 GLYANLWFR
+319 GNYANMDFR
-328 VENGEA
+328 IQNGEV
-334 TLYDGDWMG
+334 TII
-343 WAGKQDSII
+343 KCDSECGSIDPFL
-352 PSYIDGYPVTG
+352 PSYIDGYPVTELAYLSLLT
-363 IDRFALKYLVINSD
+363 IDRISSSAYA
-377 YTGYVVLPPTLK
+377 VLPPTLK
-389 QLNYDIFSDQISK
+389 RLDYDVFGVSP
-402 EYRLLL
+402 ENHLLL

>member
-63 TAFGKHLFGRKS
+63 TTFGKNLFAGRSSLEYNLPKYLRRILPGAMPLDGKEITIPS
-75 TVTINTPKYLT
+75 TVTEIAPDSIWRAKAIHCERYSTAAQYA
-86 RLGDFAL
+86 DVE
-93 SGITTDLVIPPT
+93 GIP
-105 VTDFGVA
+105 
-112 SLPEGGTIYCV
+112 
-123 KYSPADQYLLHRLNS
+123 
-138 DNVVYTDEI
+138 VVYTDDATSGQEI
-147 EGVEEIEE
+147 KA
-155 DGLTFW
+155 DGFTFW
-161 VKDGEATLVY
+161 VKNGEATLVRA
-171 VLSDEKPVLYVPES
+171 VSEERCTLYIPDHIYE
-185 IHGYPVTRI
+185 YPVTQI
-194 ASHVTKDNSDSAL
+194 ASYTTRNNVKDTYHQDIYTS
-207 KKNKF
+207 
-212 STIVIPGSVKR
+212 IVIPATVR
-223 VDSYAFYEIMHT
+223 RIDSYAFFYRNNYSRI
-235 TRSVYLCEGVESVGD
+235 RSIYLCEGVQSVGN
-250 YAFRYDFQ
+250 YALYQSDIQADTVYLTLPNSLQEFGRDEEQLWNSRYIHVF
-258 ESQILTFPSSLKTIG
+258 
-273 EWEEAPKQATHS
+273 
-285 SMRIYAPAGSAAE
+285 AAE
-298 KYAEF
+298 NSVGAEYASRAAATF
-303 IMARFT
+303 H
-309 NNHPEDGTIF
+309 NNHAADGTIT
-319 GLYANLWFR
+319 GNYANMDFR
-328 VENGEA
+328 IQNGEV
-334 TLYDGDWMG
+334 TII
-343 WAGKQDSII
+343 KCDSACGSIDPFL
-352 PSYIDGYPVTG
+352 PSYIDGYPVTELAYLSLLT
-363 IDRFALKYLVINSD
+363 IDRISSSAYA
-377 YTGYVVLPPTLK
+377 VLPPTLK
-389 QLNYDIFSDQISK
+389 RLDYDVFGVSP
-402 EYRLLL
+402 ENHLLL

-552 SDRASLDLFTD
+552 SDRASLDLLTD
-563 AGAVSDYARAPM
+563 AGAVSDYSRAPM

>member
-63 TAFGKHLFGRKS
+63 TTFGKNLFAGRSSLEYNLPKYLRRILPGAMPLDGKEITIPS
-75 TVTINTPKYLT
+75 TVTEIAPDSIWRAKAIHCERYSTAAQYA
-86 RLGDFAL
+86 DVE
-93 SGITTDLVIPPT
+93 GIP
-105 VTDFGVA
+105 
-112 SLPEGGTIYCV
+112 
-123 KYSPADQYLLHRLNS
+123 
-138 DNVVYTDEI
+138 VVYTDDATSGQEI
-147 EGVEEIEE
+147 KA
-155 DGLTFW
+155 DGFTFW
-161 VKDGEATLVY
+161 VKNGEATLVRA
-171 VLSDEKPVLYVPES
+171 VSEERCTLYIPDHIYE
-185 IHGYPVTRI
+185 YPVTQI
-194 ASHVTKDNSDSAL
+194 ASYTTRNNVKDTYHQDIYTS
-207 KKNKF
+207 
-212 STIVIPGSVKR
+212 IVIPATVR
-223 VDSYAFYEIMHT
+223 RIDSYAFFYRNNYSRI
-235 TRSVYLCEGVESVGD
+235 RSIYLCEGVQSVGN
-250 YAFRYDFQ
+250 YALYQSDIQADTVYLTLPNSLQEFGRDEEQLWNSRYIHVF
-258 ESQILTFPSSLKTIG
+258 
-273 EWEEAPKQATHS
+273 
-285 SMRIYAPAGSAAE
+285 AAE
-298 KYAEF
+298 NSVGAEYASRAAATF
-303 IMARFT
+303 H
-309 NNHPEDGTIF
+309 NNHAADGTIT
-319 GLYANLWFR
+319 GNYANMDFR
-328 VENGEA
+328 IQNGEV
-334 TLYDGDWMG
+334 TII
-343 WAGKQDSII
+343 KCDSACGSIDPFL
-352 PSYIDGYPVTG
+352 PSYIDGYPVTELAYLSLLT
-363 IDRFALKYLVINSD
+363 IDRISSSAYA
-377 YTGYVVLPPTLK
+377 VLPPTLK
-389 QLNYDIFSDQISK
+389 RLDYDVFGVSP
-402 EYRLLL
+402 ENHLLL

-552 SDRASLDLFTD
+552 TDRASLDLFTD

-575 QWAVQ
+575 QWTVQ

-594 LAPQSGGTR
+594 LAPQSGGPR

>member
-63 TAFGKHLFGRKS
+63 TTFGKNLFAGRSSLEYNLPKYLRRILPGAIPLDGKEITIPS
-75 TVTINTPKYLT
+75 TVTEIAPDSIWRAKAIHCERYSTAAQYA
-86 RLGDFAL
+86 DVE
-93 SGITTDLVIPPT
+93 GIP
-105 VTDFGVA
+105 
-112 SLPEGGTIYCV
+112 
-123 KYSPADQYLLHRLNS
+123 
-138 DNVVYTDEI
+138 VVYTDDATSGQEI
-147 EGVEEIEE
+147 KA
-155 DGLTFW
+155 DGFTFW
-161 VKDGEATLVY
+161 VKNGEATLVRA
-171 VLSDEKPVLYVPES
+171 VSEERCTLYIPDHIYE
-185 IHGYPVTRI
+185 YPVTQI
-194 ASHVTKDNSDSAL
+194 ASYTTRNNVKDTYHQDIYTS
-207 KKNKF
+207 
-212 STIVIPGSVKR
+212 IVIPATVR
-223 VDSYAFYEIMHT
+223 RIDSYAFFYRNNYSRI
-235 TRSVYLCEGVESVGD
+235 RSIYLCEGVQSVGN
-250 YAFRYDFQ
+250 YALYQSDIQADTVYLTLPNSLQEFGRDEEQLWNSRYIHVF
-258 ESQILTFPSSLKTIG
+258 
-273 EWEEAPKQATHS
+273 
-285 SMRIYAPAGSAAE
+285 AAE
-298 KYAEF
+298 NSVGAEYASRAAATF
-303 IMARFT
+303 H
-309 NNHPEDGTIF
+309 NNHAADGTIT
-319 GLYANLWFR
+319 GNYANMDFR
-328 VENGEA
+328 IQNGEV
-334 TLYDGDWMG
+334 TII
-343 WAGKQDSII
+343 KCDSACGSIDPFL
-352 PSYIDGYPVTG
+352 PSYIDGYPVTELAYLSLLT
-363 IDRFALKYLVINSD
+363 IDRISSSAYA
-377 YTGYVVLPPTLK
+377 VLPPTLK
-389 QLNYDIFSDQISK
+389 RLDYDVFGVSP
-402 EYRLLL
+402 ENHLLL

>member
-63 TAFGKHLFGRKS
+63 TTFGKNLFAGRSSLEYNLPKYLRRILPGAMPLDGKEITIPS
-75 TVTINTPKYLT
+75 TVTEIAPDSIWRAKAIHCERYSTAAQYA
-86 RLGDFAL
+86 DVE
-93 SGITTDLVIPPT
+93 GIP
-105 VTDFGVA
+105 
-112 SLPEGGTIYCV
+112 
-123 KYSPADQYLLHRLNS
+123 
-138 DNVVYTDEI
+138 VVYTDDATSGQEI
-147 EGVEEIEE
+147 KA
-155 DGLTFW
+155 DGFTFW
-161 VKDGEATLVY
+161 VKNGEATLVRA
-171 VLSDEKPVLYVPES
+171 VSEERCTLYIPDHIYE
-185 IHGYPVTRI
+185 YPVTQI
-194 ASHVTKDNSDSAL
+194 ASYTTRNNVKDTYHQDIYTS
-207 KKNKF
+207 
-212 STIVIPGSVKR
+212 IVIPATVR
-223 VDSYAFYEIMHT
+223 RIDSYAFFYRNNYSRI
-235 TRSVYLCEGVESVGD
+235 RSIYLCEGVQSVGN
-250 YAFRYDFQ
+250 YALYQSDIQADTVYLTLPNSLQEFGRDEEQLWNSRYIHVF
-258 ESQILTFPSSLKTIG
+258 
-273 EWEEAPKQATHS
+273 
-285 SMRIYAPAGSAAE
+285 AAE
-298 KYAEF
+298 NSVGAEYASRAAATF
-303 IMARFT
+303 H
-309 NNHPEDGTIF
+309 NNHAADGTIT
-319 GLYANLWFR
+319 GNYANMDFR
-328 VENGEA
+328 IQNGEV
-334 TLYDGDWMG
+334 TII
-343 WAGKQDSII
+343 KCDSACGSIDPFL
-352 PSYIDGYPVTG
+352 PSYIDGYPVTELAYLSLLT
-363 IDRFALKYLVINSD
+363 IDRISSSAYA
-377 YTGYVVLPPTLK
+377 VLPPTLK
-389 QLNYDIFSDQISK
+389 RLDYDVFGVSP
-402 EYRLLL
+402 ENHLLL

-552 SDRASLDLFTD
+552 TDRASLDLFTD

-575 QWAVQ
+575 QWTVQ

>member
-63 TAFGKHLFGRKS
+63 TTFGKNLFAGRSSLEYNLPKYLRRILPGAMPLDGKEIAIPS
-75 TVTINTPKYLT
+75 TVTEIAPDSIWRAKAIHCERYSTAAQYA
-86 RLGDFAL
+86 DVE
-93 SGITTDLVIPPT
+93 GIP
-105 VTDFGVA
+105 
-112 SLPEGGTIYCV
+112 
-123 KYSPADQYLLHRLNS
+123 
-138 DNVVYTDEI
+138 VVYTDDATSGQEI
-147 EGVEEIEE
+147 KA
-155 DGLTFW
+155 DGFTFW
-161 VKDGEATLVY
+161 VKNGEATLVRA
-171 VLSDEKPVLYVPES
+171 VSEERCTLYIPDHIYE
-185 IHGYPVTRI
+185 YPVTQI
-194 ASHVTKDNSDSAL
+194 ASYTTRNNVKDTYHQDIYTS
-207 KKNKF
+207 
-212 STIVIPGSVKR
+212 IVIPATVR
-223 VDSYAFYEIMHT
+223 RIDSYAFFYRNNYSRI
-235 TRSVYLCEGVESVGD
+235 RSIYLCEGVQSVGN
-250 YAFRYDFQ
+250 YALYQSDIQADTVYLTLPNSLQEFGRDEEQLWNSRYIHVF
-258 ESQILTFPSSLKTIG
+258 
-273 EWEEAPKQATHS
+273 
-285 SMRIYAPAGSAAE
+285 AAE
-298 KYAEF
+298 NSVGAEYASRAAATF
-303 IMARFT
+303 H
-309 NNHPEDGTIF
+309 NNHAADGTIT
-319 GLYANLWFR
+319 GNYANMDFR
-328 VENGEA
+328 IQNGEV
-334 TLYDGDWMG
+334 TII
-343 WAGKQDSII
+343 KCDSACGSIDPFL
-352 PSYIDGYPVTG
+352 PSYIDGYPVTELAYLSLLT
-363 IDRFALKYLVINSD
+363 IDRISSSAYA
-377 YTGYVVLPPTLK
+377 VLPPTLK
-389 QLNYDIFSDQISK
+389 RLDYDVFGVSP
-402 EYRLLL
+402 ENHLLL

-421 QRYPYANIYDV
+421 QRYAYANIYDV

-440 QQGDWYYSAVSFA
+440 QQSDWYYSAVSFA

-459 NGVADMLFD
+459 NGVADTLFD

-517 VNGVGN
+517 VNGVGD

>member
-63 TAFGKHLFGRKS
+63 TTFGKNLFAGRSSLEYNLPKYLRRILPGAMPLDGKEITIPS
-75 TVTINTPKYLT
+75 TVTEIAPDSIWRAKAIHCERYSTAAQYA
-86 RLGDFAL
+86 DVE
-93 SGITTDLVIPPT
+93 GIP
-105 VTDFGVA
+105 
-112 SLPEGGTIYCV
+112 
-123 KYSPADQYLLHRLNS
+123 
-138 DNVVYTDEI
+138 VVYTDDATSGQEI
-147 EGVEEIEE
+147 KA
-155 DGLTFW
+155 DGFTFW
-161 VKDGEATLVY
+161 VKNGEATLVRA
-171 VLSDEKPVLYVPES
+171 VSEERCTLYIPDHIYE
-185 IHGYPVTRI
+185 YPVTQI
-194 ASHVTKDNSDSAL
+194 ASYTTRNNVKDTYHQDIYTS
-207 KKNKF
+207 
-212 STIVIPGSVKR
+212 IVIPATVR
-223 VDSYAFYEIMHT
+223 RIDSYAFFYRNNYSRI
-235 TRSVYLCEGVESVGD
+235 RSIYLCEGVQSVGN
-250 YAFRYDFQ
+250 YALYQSDIQADTVYLTLPNSLQEFGRDEEQLWNSRYIHVF
-258 ESQILTFPSSLKTIG
+258 
-273 EWEEAPKQATHS
+273 
-285 SMRIYAPAGSAAE
+285 AAE
-298 KYAEF
+298 NSVGAEYASRAAATF
-303 IMARFT
+303 H
-309 NNHPEDGTIF
+309 NNHAADGTIT
-319 GLYANLWFR
+319 GNYANMDFR
-328 VENGEA
+328 IQNGEV
-334 TLYDGDWMG
+334 TII
-343 WAGKQDSII
+343 KCDSACGSIDPFL
-352 PSYIDGYPVTG
+352 PSYIDGYPVTELAYLSLLT
-363 IDRFALKYLVINSD
+363 IDRISSSAYA
-377 YTGYVVLPPTLK
+377 VLPPTLK
-389 QLNYDIFSDQISK
+389 RLDYDVFGVSP
-402 EYRLLL
+402 ENHLLL

-440 QQGDWYYSAVSFA
+440 QQSDWYYSAVSFA

-459 NGVADMLFD
+459 NGVADTLFD

-490 DGTSPYTDVPEGTW
+490 DGSSPYTDVPEGTW

>member
-63 TAFGKHLFGRKS
+63 TTFGKNLFAGRSSLEYNLPKYLRRILPGAMPLDGKEITIPS
-75 TVTINTPKYLT
+75 TVTEIAPDSIWRAKAIHCERYSTAAQYA
-86 RLGDFAL
+86 DVE
-93 SGITTDLVIPPT
+93 GIP
-105 VTDFGVA
+105 
-112 SLPEGGTIYCV
+112 
-123 KYSPADQYLLHRLNS
+123 
-138 DNVVYTDEI
+138 VVYTDDATSGQEI
-147 EGVEEIEE
+147 KA
-155 DGLTFW
+155 DGFTFW
-161 VKDGEATLVY
+161 VKNGEATLVRA
-171 VLSDEKPVLYVPES
+171 VSEERCTLYIPDHIYE
-185 IHGYPVTRI
+185 YPVTQI
-194 ASHVTKDNSDSAL
+194 ASYTTRNNVKDTYHQDIYTS
-207 KKNKF
+207 
-212 STIVIPGSVKR
+212 IVIPATVR
-223 VDSYAFYEIMHT
+223 RIDSYAFFYRNNYSRI
-235 TRSVYLCEGVESVGD
+235 RSIYLCEGVQSVGN
-250 YAFRYDFQ
+250 YALYQSDIQADTVYLTLPNSLQEFCRDEEQLWNSRYIHVF
-258 ESQILTFPSSLKTIG
+258 
-273 EWEEAPKQATHS
+273 
-285 SMRIYAPAGSAAE
+285 AAE
-298 KYAEF
+298 NSVGAEYASRAAATF
-303 IMARFT
+303 H
-309 NNHPEDGTIF
+309 NNHAADGTIT
-319 GLYANLWFR
+319 GNYANMDFR
-328 VENGEA
+328 IQNGEV
-334 TLYDGDWMG
+334 TII
-343 WAGKQDSII
+343 KCDSACGSIDPFL
-352 PSYIDGYPVTG
+352 PSYIDGYPVTELAYLSLLT
-363 IDRFALKYLVINSD
+363 IDRISSSAYA
-377 YTGYVVLPPTLK
+377 VLPPTLK
-389 QLNYDIFSDQISK
+389 RLDYDVFGVSP
-402 EYRLLL
+402 ENHLLL

-421 QRYPYANIYDV
+421 QRYAYANIYDV

-440 QQGDWYYSAVSFA
+440 QQSDWYYSAVSFA

-459 NGVADMLFD
+459 NGVADTLFD

>member
-1 MKYAARFLVVVL
+1 MDFRI
-13 LLSLFTPC
+13 
-21 LQAEDALPFTYEI
+21 QNGE
-34 KNNEV
+34 
-39 ILTSYT
+39 
-45 GPDSGTVV
+45 
-53 IPDEIEGLPV
+53 
-63 TAFGKHLFGRKS
+63 
-75 TVTINTPKYLT
+75 VTIIK
-86 RLGDFAL
+86 
-93 SGITTDLVIPPT
+93 
-105 VTDFGVA
+105 
-112 SLPEGGTIYCV
+112 C
-123 KYSPADQYLLHRLNS
+123 
-138 DNVVYTDEI
+138 
-147 EGVEEIEE
+147 
-155 DGLTFW
+155 
-161 VKDGEATLVY
+161 
-171 VLSDEKPVLYVPES
+171 
-185 IHGYPVTRI
+185 
-194 ASHVTKDNSDSAL
+194 DSAC
-207 KKNKF
+207 
-212 STIVIPGSVKR
+212 GSI
-223 VDSYAFYEIMHT
+223 DPF
-235 TRSVYLCEGVESVGD
+235 L
-250 YAFRYDFQ
+250 
-258 ESQILTFPSSLKTIG
+258 
-273 EWEEAPKQATHS
+273 
-285 SMRIYAPAGSAAE
+285 
-298 KYAEF
+298 
-303 IMARFT
+303 
-309 NNHPEDGTIF
+309 
-319 GLYANLWFR
+319 
-328 VENGEA
+328 
-334 TLYDGDWMG
+334 
-343 WAGKQDSII
+343 
-352 PSYIDGYPVTG
+352 PSYIDGYPVTELAYLSLLT
-363 IDRFALKYLVINSD
+363 IDRISSSAYA
-377 YTGYVVLPPTLK
+377 VLPPTLK
-389 QLNYDIFSDQISK
+389 RLDYDVFGVSP
-402 EYRLLL
+402 ENHLLL

-421 QRYPYANIYDV
+421 QRYAYANIYDV

-440 QQGDWYYSAVSFA
+440 QQSDWYYSAVSFA

-459 NGVADMLFD
+459 NGVADTLFD

>member
-1 MKYAARFLVVVL
+1 M
-13 LLSLFTPC
+13 
-21 LQAEDALPFTYEI
+21 
-34 KNNEV
+34 
-39 ILTSYT
+39 
-45 GPDSGTVV
+45 
-53 IPDEIEGLPV
+53 
-63 TAFGKHLFGRKS
+63 
-75 TVTINTPKYLT
+75 
-86 RLGDFAL
+86 
-93 SGITTDLVIPPT
+93 
-105 VTDFGVA
+105 
-112 SLPEGGTIYCV
+112 
-123 KYSPADQYLLHRLNS
+123 
-138 DNVVYTDEI
+138 
-147 EGVEEIEE
+147 
-155 DGLTFW
+155 
-161 VKDGEATLVY
+161 
-171 VLSDEKPVLYVPES
+171 
-185 IHGYPVTRI
+185 
-194 ASHVTKDNSDSAL
+194 
-207 KKNKF
+207 
-212 STIVIPGSVKR
+212 
-223 VDSYAFYEIMHT
+223 
-235 TRSVYLCEGVESVGD
+235 
-250 YAFRYDFQ
+250 
-258 ESQILTFPSSLKTIG
+258 
-273 EWEEAPKQATHS
+273 
-285 SMRIYAPAGSAAE
+285 
-298 KYAEF
+298 
-303 IMARFT
+303 
-309 NNHPEDGTIF
+309 
-319 GLYANLWFR
+319 
-328 VENGEA
+328 
-334 TLYDGDWMG
+334 
-343 WAGKQDSII
+343 
-352 PSYIDGYPVTG
+352 
-363 IDRFALKYLVINSD
+363 
-377 YTGYVVLPPTLK
+377 
-389 QLNYDIFSDQISK
+389 
-402 EYRLLL
+402 
-408 YYPGTPAEKLVQY
+408 
-421 QRYPYANIYDV
+421 

-440 QQGDWYYSAVSFA
+440 QQSDWYYSAVSFA

>member
-63 TAFGKHLFGRKS
+63 TTFGKNLFAGRSSLEYNLPKYLRRILPGAMPLDGKEITIPS
-75 TVTINTPKYLT
+75 TVTEIAPDSIWRAKAIHCERYSTAAQYA
-86 RLGDFAL
+86 DVE
-93 SGITTDLVIPPT
+93 GIP
-105 VTDFGVA
+105 
-112 SLPEGGTIYCV
+112 
-123 KYSPADQYLLHRLNS
+123 
-138 DNVVYTDEI
+138 VVYTDDATSGQEI
-147 EGVEEIEE
+147 KA
-155 DGLTFW
+155 DGFTFW
-161 VKDGEATLVY
+161 VKNGEATLVRA
-171 VLSDEKPVLYVPES
+171 VSEERCTLYIPDHIYE
-185 IHGYPVTRI
+185 YPVTQI
-194 ASHVTKDNSDSAL
+194 ASYTTRNNVKDTYHQDIYTS
-207 KKNKF
+207 
-212 STIVIPGSVKR
+212 IVIPATVR
-223 VDSYAFYEIMHT
+223 RIDSYAFFYRNNYSRI
-235 TRSVYLCEGVESVGD
+235 RSIYLCEGVQSVGN
-250 YAFRYDFQ
+250 YALYQSDIQADTVYLTLPNSLQEFGRDEEQLWNSRYIHVF
-258 ESQILTFPSSLKTIG
+258 
-273 EWEEAPKQATHS
+273 
-285 SMRIYAPAGSAAE
+285 AAE
-298 KYAEF
+298 NSVGAEYASRAAATF
-303 IMARFT
+303 H
-309 NNHPEDGTIF
+309 NNHAADGTIT
-319 GLYANLWFR
+319 GNYANMDFR
-328 VENGEA
+328 IQNGEV
-334 TLYDGDWMG
+334 TII
-343 WAGKQDSII
+343 KCDSACGSIDPFL
-352 PSYIDGYPVTG
+352 PSYIDGYPVTELAYLSLLT
-363 IDRFALKYLVINSD
+363 IDRISSSAYA
-377 YTGYVVLPPTLK
+377 VLPPTLK
-389 QLNYDIFSDQISK
+389 RLDYDVFGVSP
-402 EYRLLL
+402 ENHLLL

-421 QRYPYANIYDV
+421 QRYAYANIYDV

-440 QQGDWYYSAVSFA
+440 QQSDWYYSAVSFA

-459 NGVADMLFD
+459 NGVADTLFD

-490 DGTSPYTDVPEGTW
+490 DGSSPYTDVPEGTW

>member
-63 TAFGKHLFGRKS
+63 TAFGKNLFAGRSSLEYNLPKYLRRILPGAMPLDGKEITIPS
-75 TVTINTPKYLT
+75 TVTEIAPDSIWRAKAIHCERYSTAAQYA
-86 RLGDFAL
+86 DVE
-93 SGITTDLVIPPT
+93 GIP
-105 VTDFGVA
+105 
-112 SLPEGGTIYCV
+112 
-123 KYSPADQYLLHRLNS
+123 
-138 DNVVYTDEI
+138 VVYTDDATSGQEI
-147 EGVEEIEE
+147 KA
-155 DGLTFW
+155 DGFTFW
-161 VKDGEATLVY
+161 VKNGEATLVRA
-171 VLSDEKPVLYVPES
+171 VSEERCTLYIPDHIYE
-185 IHGYPVTRI
+185 YPVTQI
-194 ASHVTKDNSDSAL
+194 ASYTTRNNVKDTYHQDIYTS
-207 KKNKF
+207 
-212 STIVIPGSVKR
+212 IVIPATVR
-223 VDSYAFYEIMHT
+223 RIDSYAFFYRNNYSRIC
-235 TRSVYLCEGVESVGD
+235 SIYLCEGVQSVGN
-250 YAFRYDFQ
+250 YALYQSDIQADTVYLTLPNSLQEFGRDEEQLWNSRYIHVF
-258 ESQILTFPSSLKTIG
+258 
-273 EWEEAPKQATHS
+273 
-285 SMRIYAPAGSAAE
+285 AAE
-298 KYAEF
+298 NSVGAEYASRAAATF
-303 IMARFT
+303 H
-309 NNHPEDGTIF
+309 NNHAADGTIT
-319 GLYANLWFR
+319 GNYANMDFR
-328 VENGEA
+328 IQNGEV
-334 TLYDGDWMG
+334 TII
-343 WAGKQDSII
+343 KCDSACGSIDPFL
-352 PSYIDGYPVTG
+352 PSYIDGYPVTELAYLSLLT
-363 IDRFALKYLVINSD
+363 IDRISSSAYA
-377 YTGYVVLPPTLK
+377 VLPPTLK
-389 QLNYDIFSDQISK
+389 RLDYDVFGVSP
-402 EYRLLL
+402 ENHLLL

-421 QRYPYANIYDV
+421 QRYAYANIYDV

-440 QQGDWYYSAVSFA
+440 QQSDWYYSAVSFA

-459 NGVADMLFD
+459 NGVADTLFD

>member
-1 MKYAARFLVVVL
+1 M
-13 LLSLFTPC
+13 
-21 LQAEDALPFTYEI
+21 
-34 KNNEV
+34 
-39 ILTSYT
+39 
-45 GPDSGTVV
+45 
-53 IPDEIEGLPV
+53 
-63 TAFGKHLFGRKS
+63 
-75 TVTINTPKYLT
+75 
-86 RLGDFAL
+86 
-93 SGITTDLVIPPT
+93 
-105 VTDFGVA
+105 
-112 SLPEGGTIYCV
+112 
-123 KYSPADQYLLHRLNS
+123 
-138 DNVVYTDEI
+138 
-147 EGVEEIEE
+147 
-155 DGLTFW
+155 
-161 VKDGEATLVY
+161 
-171 VLSDEKPVLYVPES
+171 
-185 IHGYPVTRI
+185 
-194 ASHVTKDNSDSAL
+194 
-207 KKNKF
+207 
-212 STIVIPGSVKR
+212 
-223 VDSYAFYEIMHT
+223 
-235 TRSVYLCEGVESVGD
+235 
-250 YAFRYDFQ
+250 
-258 ESQILTFPSSLKTIG
+258 
-273 EWEEAPKQATHS
+273 
-285 SMRIYAPAGSAAE
+285 
-298 KYAEF
+298 
-303 IMARFT
+303 
-309 NNHPEDGTIF
+309 
-319 GLYANLWFR
+319 
-328 VENGEA
+328 
-334 TLYDGDWMG
+334 
-343 WAGKQDSII
+343 
-352 PSYIDGYPVTG
+352 
-363 IDRFALKYLVINSD
+363 
-377 YTGYVVLPPTLK
+377 
-389 QLNYDIFSDQISK
+389 
-402 EYRLLL
+402 
-408 YYPGTPAEKLVQY
+408 
-421 QRYPYANIYDV
+421 

-459 NGVADMLFD
+459 NGVADTLFD

>member
-63 TAFGKHLFGRKS
+63 TTFGKNLFAGRSSLEYNLPKYLRRILPGAMPLDGKEITIPS
-75 TVTINTPKYLT
+75 TVTEIAPDSIWRAKAIHCERYSTAAQYA
-86 RLGDFAL
+86 DVE
-93 SGITTDLVIPPT
+93 GIP
-105 VTDFGVA
+105 
-112 SLPEGGTIYCV
+112 
-123 KYSPADQYLLHRLNS
+123 
-138 DNVVYTDEI
+138 VVYTDDATSGQEI
-147 EGVEEIEE
+147 KA
-155 DGLTFW
+155 DGFTFW
-161 VKDGEATLVY
+161 VKNGEATLVRA
-171 VLSDEKPVLYVPES
+171 VSEERCTLYIPDHIYE
-185 IHGYPVTRI
+185 YPVTQI
-194 ASHVTKDNSDSAL
+194 ASYTTRNNVKDTYHQDIYT
-207 KKNKF
+207 
-212 STIVIPGSVKR
+212 TIVIPATVR
-223 VDSYAFYEIMHT
+223 RIDSYAFFYRNNYSRI
-235 TRSVYLCEGVESVGD
+235 RSIYLCEGVQSVGN
-250 YAFRYDFQ
+250 YALYQSDIQADTVYLTLPNSLQEFGRDEEQLWNSRYIHVF
-258 ESQILTFPSSLKTIG
+258 
-273 EWEEAPKQATHS
+273 
-285 SMRIYAPAGSAAE
+285 AAE
-298 KYAEF
+298 NSVGAEYASRAAATF
-303 IMARFT
+303 H
-309 NNHPEDGTIF
+309 NNHAADGTIT
-319 GLYANLWFR
+319 GNYANMDFR
-328 VENGEA
+328 IQNGEV
-334 TLYDGDWMG
+334 TII
-343 WAGKQDSII
+343 KCDSECGSIDPFL
-352 PSYIDGYPVTG
+352 PSYIDGYPVTELAYLSLLT
-363 IDRFALKYLVINSD
+363 IDRISSSAYA
-377 YTGYVVLPPTLK
+377 VLPPTLK
-389 QLNYDIFSDQISK
+389 RLDYDVFGVSP
-402 EYRLLL
+402 ENHLLL

>member
-63 TAFGKHLFGRKS
+63 TTFGKNLFAGRSSLEYNLPKYLRRILPGAMPLDGKEITIPS
-75 TVTINTPKYLT
+75 TVTEIAPDSIWRAKAIHCERYSTAAQYA
-86 RLGDFAL
+86 DVE
-93 SGITTDLVIPPT
+93 GIP
-105 VTDFGVA
+105 
-112 SLPEGGTIYCV
+112 
-123 KYSPADQYLLHRLNS
+123 
-138 DNVVYTDEI
+138 VVYTDDATSGQEI
-147 EGVEEIEE
+147 KA
-155 DGLTFW
+155 DGFTFW
-161 VKDGEATLVY
+161 VKNGEATLVRA
-171 VLSDEKPVLYVPES
+171 VSEERCTLYIPDHIYE
-185 IHGYPVTRI
+185 YPVTQI
-194 ASHVTKDNSDSAL
+194 ASYTTRNNVKDTYHQDIYTS
-207 KKNKF
+207 
-212 STIVIPGSVKR
+212 IVIPATVR
-223 VDSYAFYEIMHT
+223 RIDSYAFFYRNNYSRI
-235 TRSVYLCEGVESVGD
+235 RSIYLCEGVQSVGN
-250 YAFRYDFQ
+250 YALYQSDIQADTVYLTLPNSLQEFGRDEEQLWNSRYIHVF
-258 ESQILTFPSSLKTIG
+258 
-273 EWEEAPKQATHS
+273 
-285 SMRIYAPAGSAAE
+285 AAE
-298 KYAEF
+298 NSVGAEYASRAAATF
-303 IMARFT
+303 H
-309 NNHPEDGTIF
+309 NNHAADGTIT
-319 GLYANLWFR
+319 GNYANMDFR
-328 VENGEA
+328 IQNGEV
-334 TLYDGDWMG
+334 TII
-343 WAGKQDSII
+343 KCDSACGSIDPFL
-352 PSYIDGYPVTG
+352 PSYIDGYPVTELAYLSLLT
-363 IDRFALKYLVINSD
+363 IDRISSSAYA
-377 YTGYVVLPPTLK
+377 VLPPTLK
-389 QLNYDIFSDQISK
+389 RLDYDVFGVSP
-402 EYRLLL
+402 ENHLLL

-552 SDRASLDLFTD
+552 RDRASLDLFTD

>member
-63 TAFGKHLFGRKS
+63 TTFGKNLFAGRSSLEYNLPKYLRRILPGAMPLDGKEITIPS
-75 TVTINTPKYLT
+75 TVTEIAPDSIWRAKAIHCERYSTAAQYA
-86 RLGDFAL
+86 DVE
-93 SGITTDLVIPPT
+93 GIP
-105 VTDFGVA
+105 
-112 SLPEGGTIYCV
+112 
-123 KYSPADQYLLHRLNS
+123 
-138 DNVVYTDEI
+138 VVYTDDATSGQEI
-147 EGVEEIEE
+147 KA
-155 DGLTFW
+155 DGFTFW
-161 VKDGEATLVY
+161 VKNGEATLVRA
-171 VLSDEKPVLYVPES
+171 VSEERCTLYIPDHIYE
-185 IHGYPVTRI
+185 YPVTQI
-194 ASHVTKDNSDSAL
+194 ASYTTRNNVKDTYHQDIYTS
-207 KKNKF
+207 
-212 STIVIPGSVKR
+212 IVIPATVR
-223 VDSYAFYEIMHT
+223 RIDSYAFFYRNNYSRI
-235 TRSVYLCEGVESVGD
+235 RSIYLCEGVQSVGN
-250 YAFRYDFQ
+250 YALYQSDIQADTVYLTLPNSLQEFGRDEEQLWNSRYIHVF
-258 ESQILTFPSSLKTIG
+258 
-273 EWEEAPKQATHS
+273 
-285 SMRIYAPAGSAAE
+285 AAE
-298 KYAEF
+298 NSVGAEYASRAAATF
-303 IMARFT
+303 H
-309 NNHPEDGTIF
+309 NNHAADGTIT
-319 GLYANLWFR
+319 GNYANMDFR
-328 VENGEA
+328 IQNGEV
-334 TLYDGDWMG
+334 TII
-343 WAGKQDSII
+343 KCDSECGSIDPFL
-352 PSYIDGYPVTG
+352 PSYIDGYPVTELAYLSLLT
-363 IDRFALKYLVINSD
+363 IDRISSSAYA
-377 YTGYVVLPPTLK
+377 VLPPTLK
-389 QLNYDIFSDQISK
+389 RLDYDVFGVSP
-402 EYRLLL
+402 ENHLLL

-421 QRYPYANIYDV
+421 QRYPYAYIYDV

>member
-63 TAFGKHLFGRKS
+63 TTFGKNLFAGRSSLEYNLPKYLRRILPGAMPLDGKEITIPS
-75 TVTINTPKYLT
+75 TVTEIAPDSIWRAKAIHCERYSTAAQYA
-86 RLGDFAL
+86 DVE
-93 SGITTDLVIPPT
+93 GIP
-105 VTDFGVA
+105 
-112 SLPEGGTIYCV
+112 
-123 KYSPADQYLLHRLNS
+123 
-138 DNVVYTDEI
+138 VVYTDDATSGQEI
-147 EGVEEIEE
+147 KA
-155 DGLTFW
+155 DGFTFW
-161 VKDGEATLVY
+161 VKNGEATLVRA
-171 VLSDEKPVLYVPES
+171 VSEERCTLYIPDHIYE
-185 IHGYPVTRI
+185 YPVTQI
-194 ASHVTKDNSDSAL
+194 ASYTTRNNVKDTYHQDIYTS
-207 KKNKF
+207 
-212 STIVIPGSVKR
+212 IVIPATVR
-223 VDSYAFYEIMHT
+223 RIDSYAFFYRNNYSRI
-235 TRSVYLCEGVESVGD
+235 RSIYLCEGVQSVGN
-250 YAFRYDFQ
+250 YALYQSDIQADTVYLTLPNSLQEFGRDEEQLWNSRYIHVF
-258 ESQILTFPSSLKTIG
+258 
-273 EWEEAPKQATHS
+273 
-285 SMRIYAPAGSAAE
+285 AAE
-298 KYAEF
+298 NSVGAEYASRAAATF
-303 IMARFT
+303 H
-309 NNHPEDGTIF
+309 NNHAADGTIT
-319 GLYANLWFR
+319 GNYANMDFR
-328 VENGEA
+328 IQNGEV
-334 TLYDGDWMG
+334 TII
-343 WAGKQDSII
+343 KCDSECGSIDPFL
-352 PSYIDGYPVTG
+352 PSYIDGYPVTELAYLSLLT
-363 IDRFALKYLVINSD
+363 IDRISSSAYA
-377 YTGYVVLPPTLK
+377 VLPPTLK
-389 QLNYDIFSDQISK
+389 RLDYDVFGVSP
-402 EYRLLL
+402 ENHLLL

-440 QQGDWYYSAVSFA
+440 QQSDWYYSAVSFA

-459 NGVADMLFD
+459 NGVAAEKFD

>member
-45 GPDSGTVV
+45 GPDSGPVV

-63 TAFGKHLFGRKS
+63 TTFGKNLFAGRSSLEYNLPKYLRRILPGAMPLDGKEITIPS
-75 TVTINTPKYLT
+75 TVTEIAPDSIWRAKAIHCERYSTAAQYA
-86 RLGDFAL
+86 DVE
-93 SGITTDLVIPPT
+93 GIP
-105 VTDFGVA
+105 
-112 SLPEGGTIYCV
+112 
-123 KYSPADQYLLHRLNS
+123 
-138 DNVVYTDEI
+138 VVYTDDATSGQEI
-147 EGVEEIEE
+147 KA
-155 DGLTFW
+155 DGFTFW
-161 VKDGEATLVY
+161 VKNGEATLVRA
-171 VLSDEKPVLYVPES
+171 VSEERCTLYIPDHIYE
-185 IHGYPVTRI
+185 YPVTQI
-194 ASHVTKDNSDSAL
+194 ASYTTRNNVKDTYHQDIYTS
-207 KKNKF
+207 
-212 STIVIPGSVKR
+212 IVIPATVR
-223 VDSYAFYEIMHT
+223 RIDSYAFFYRNNYSRI
-235 TRSVYLCEGVESVGD
+235 RSIYLCEGVQSVGN
-250 YAFRYDFQ
+250 YALYQSDIQADTVYLTLPNSLQEFGRDEEQLWNSRYIHVF
-258 ESQILTFPSSLKTIG
+258 
-273 EWEEAPKQATHS
+273 
-285 SMRIYAPAGSAAE
+285 AAE
-298 KYAEF
+298 NSVGAEYASRAAATF
-303 IMARFT
+303 H
-309 NNHPEDGTIF
+309 NNHAADGTIT
-319 GLYANLWFR
+319 GNYANMDFR
-328 VENGEA
+328 IQNGEV
-334 TLYDGDWMG
+334 TII
-343 WAGKQDSII
+343 KCDSACGSIDPFL
-352 PSYIDGYPVTG
+352 PSYIDGYPVTELAYLSLLT
-363 IDRFALKYLVINSD
+363 IDRISSSAYA
-377 YTGYVVLPPTLK
+377 VLPPTLK
-389 QLNYDIFSDQISK
+389 RLDYDVFGVSP
-402 EYRLLL
+402 ENHLLL

>member
-63 TAFGKHLFGRKS
+63 TTFGKNLFAGRSSLEYNLPKYLRRILPGAMPLDGKEITIPS
-75 TVTINTPKYLT
+75 TVTEIAPDSIWRAKAIHCERYSTAAQYA
-86 RLGDFAL
+86 DVE
-93 SGITTDLVIPPT
+93 GIP
-105 VTDFGVA
+105 
-112 SLPEGGTIYCV
+112 
-123 KYSPADQYLLHRLNS
+123 
-138 DNVVYTDEI
+138 VVYTDDATSGQEI
-147 EGVEEIEE
+147 KA
-155 DGLTFW
+155 DGFTFW
-161 VKDGEATLVY
+161 VKNGEATLVRA
-171 VLSDEKPVLYVPES
+171 VSEERCTLYIPDHIYE
-185 IHGYPVTRI
+185 YPVTQI
-194 ASHVTKDNSDSAL
+194 ASYTTRNNVKDTYHQDIYTS
-207 KKNKF
+207 
-212 STIVIPGSVKR
+212 IVIPATVR
-223 VDSYAFYEIMHT
+223 RIDSYAFFYRNNYSRI
-235 TRSVYLCEGVESVGD
+235 RSIYLCEGVQSVGN
-250 YAFRYDFQ
+250 YALYQSDIQADTVYLTLPNSLQEFGRDEEQLWNSRYIHVF
-258 ESQILTFPSSLKTIG
+258 
-273 EWEEAPKQATHS
+273 
-285 SMRIYAPAGSAAE
+285 AAE
-298 KYAEF
+298 NSVGAEYASRAAATF
-303 IMARFT
+303 H
-309 NNHPEDGTIF
+309 NNHAADGTIT
-319 GLYANLWFR
+319 GNYANMDFR
-328 VENGEA
+328 IQNGEV
-334 TLYDGDWMG
+334 TII
-343 WAGKQDSII
+343 KCDSACGSIDPFL
-352 PSYIDGYPVTG
+352 PSYIDGYPVTELAYLSLLT
-363 IDRFALKYLVINSD
+363 IDRISSSAYA
-377 YTGYVVLPPTLK
+377 VLPPTLK
-389 QLNYDIFSDQISK
+389 RLDYDVFGVSP
-402 EYRLLL
+402 ENHLLL

-459 NGVADMLFD
+459 NGVADTLFD

>member
-63 TAFGKHLFGRKS
+63 TTFGKNLFAGRSSLEYNLPKYLRRILPGAMPLDGKEITIPS
-75 TVTINTPKYLT
+75 TVTEIAPDSIWRAKAIHCERYSTAAQYA
-86 RLGDFAL
+86 DVE
-93 SGITTDLVIPPT
+93 GIP
-105 VTDFGVA
+105 
-112 SLPEGGTIYCV
+112 
-123 KYSPADQYLLHRLNS
+123 
-138 DNVVYTDEI
+138 VVYTDDATSGQEI
-147 EGVEEIEE
+147 KA
-155 DGLTFW
+155 DGFTFW
-161 VKDGEATLVY
+161 VKNGEATLVRA
-171 VLSDEKPVLYVPES
+171 VSEERCTLYIPDHIYE
-185 IHGYPVTRI
+185 YPVTQI
-194 ASHVTKDNSDSAL
+194 ASYTTRNNVKDTYHQDIYTS
-207 KKNKF
+207 
-212 STIVIPGSVKR
+212 IVIPATVR
-223 VDSYAFYEIMHT
+223 RIDSYAFFYRNNYSRI
-235 TRSVYLCEGVESVGD
+235 RSIYLCEGVQSVGN
-250 YAFRYDFQ
+250 YALYQSDIQADTVYLTLPNSLQEFGRDEEQLWNSRYIHVF
-258 ESQILTFPSSLKTIG
+258 
-273 EWEEAPKQATHS
+273 
-285 SMRIYAPAGSAAE
+285 AAE
-298 KYAEF
+298 NSVGAEYASRAAATF
-303 IMARFT
+303 H
-309 NNHPEDGTIF
+309 NNHAADGTIT
-319 GLYANLWFR
+319 GNYANMDFR
-328 VENGEA
+328 IQNGEV
-334 TLYDGDWMG
+334 TII
-343 WAGKQDSII
+343 KCDSECGSIDPFL
-352 PSYIDGYPVTG
+352 PSYIDGYPVTELAYLSLLT
-363 IDRFALKYLVINSD
+363 IDRISSSAYA
-377 YTGYVVLPPTLK
+377 VLPPTLK
-389 QLNYDIFSDQISK
+389 RLDYDVFGVSP
-402 EYRLLL
+402 ENHLLL

-563 AGAVSDYARAPM
+563 AGAVSDYASAPM